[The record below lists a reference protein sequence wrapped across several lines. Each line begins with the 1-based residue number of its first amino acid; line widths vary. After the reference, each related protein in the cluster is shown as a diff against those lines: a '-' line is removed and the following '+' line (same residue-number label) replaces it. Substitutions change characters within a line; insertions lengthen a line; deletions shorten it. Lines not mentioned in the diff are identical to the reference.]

1 MRILLV
7 EDELNIAKYI
17 KNGLDRHGY
26 AVDLAYTGVE
36 ALAFVDAQPIAP
48 AEPPVPAE
56 PLVPYDLFIIDIIL
70 PEMDGLAVCR
80 ELRKRDI
87 REPIMILTAR
97 DEVEDRVAGLDAGA
111 DDYLGKPFAME
122 ELLARLRALSRR
134 TLQAPKTTL
143 LQVADLS
150 LDTVTQKV
158 KRAGRPIELTAKEY
172 AVLECLMREPD
183 RLFSQAK
190 IAEHVWSYDADNQ
203 SNVVEVYIRNL
214 RRKIDDPF
222 ELKLI
227 HTVRGSGYRLSAGG

>member
-17 KNGLDRHGY
+17 KNGLEKHHY
-26 AVDLAYTGVE
+26 AVDIAYTGTD
-36 ALAFVDAQPIAP
+36 ALAYVGGVSVD
-48 AEPPVPAE
+48 
-56 PLVPYDLFIIDIIL
+56 PLVSFDMFIIDVVL
-70 PEMDGLAVCR
+70 PEIDGLAVCR
-80 ELRKRDI
+80 ELRQRDI
-87 REPIMILTAR
+87 RDPILILTAR
-97 DEVEDRVAGLDAGA
+97 DEIEDRVAGLDAGA
-111 DDYLGKPFAME
+111 DDYLGKPFAMD

-158 KRAGRPIELTAKEY
+158 KRAERPIDLTAKEF

-183 RLFSQAK
+183 RLFSQTR
-190 IAEHVWSYDADNQ
+190 IAEHVWSYEADNQ

-222 ELKLI
+222 EIKLI
-227 HTVRGSGYRLSAGG
+227 HTIRGAGYRLSMDG

>member
-17 KNGLDRHGY
+17 KNGLETHNY
-26 AVDLAYTGVE
+26 AVDVAYTGIE
-36 ALAFVDAQPIAP
+36 ALAFVGSGST
-48 AEPPVPAE
+48 E
-56 PLVPYDLFIIDIIL
+56 PLVPYDLYIVDIVL
-70 PEMDGLAVCR
+70 PEMDGLAACR
-80 ELRKRDI
+80 ELRARDI
-87 REPIMILTAR
+87 REPILILTAR
-97 DEVEDRVAGLDAGA
+97 DEIEDRVAGLDAGA

-134 TLQAPKTTL
+134 ALQAPKTTL

-158 KRAGRPIELTAKEY
+158 KRAGKLIELTAKEY

-183 RLFSQAK
+183 RLFSQSN
-190 IAEHVWSYDADNQ
+190 IAEHVWSYEADNQ

-214 RRKIDDPF
+214 RRKIDDPC
-222 ELKLI
+222 ETKLI
-227 HTVRGSGYRLSAGG
+227 HTIRGSGYRLSAGG

>member
-17 KNGLDRHGY
+17 KNGLERHNY
-26 AVDLAYTGVE
+26 AVDLAYTGIE
-36 ALAFVDAQPIAP
+36 ALAFVGTGPT
-48 AEPPVPAE
+48 E
-56 PLVPYDLFIIDIIL
+56 PLVPYDLYIVDIVL

-80 ELRKRDI
+80 NLRARDI
-87 REPIMILTAR
+87 REPILILTAR
-97 DEVEDRVAGLDAGA
+97 DEIEDRVAGLDAGA

-134 TLQAPKTTL
+134 ALQAPKTTL

-158 KRAGRPIELTAKEY
+158 KRAGHLIELTAKEY

-183 RLFSQAK
+183 RLFSQSN
-190 IAEHVWSYDADNQ
+190 IAEHVWSYEADNQ

-214 RRKIDDPF
+214 RRKIDDPC
-222 ELKLI
+222 EIKLI
-227 HTVRGSGYRLSAGG
+227 HTIRGSGYRLSAGG